1 MGLRSMWVQQERP
14 ELRPGQE
21 PEALRR
27 EPQQGP
33 QQELR
38 KNPQALVLRP

>member
-1 MGLRSMWVQQERP
+1 MGLRSMWVRQERP

-27 EPQQGP
+27 EPLQGP
-33 QQELR
+33 QQEPQ
-38 KNPQALVLRP
+38 KNPQALAHRR